1 MHKFVLAVAL
11 FATALSLTAQSKD
24 PLIGT
29 WTLDGTKSTFD
40 PGPPP
45 PGTRTMI
52 FAAADNGIKHT
63 TKDVGGFLDVSIEYT
78 AKYDG
83 KDYKMDPES
92 PLDTVSL
99 KRIDANTIERSGK
112 IRGKVVETCTMKV
125 SPDGKTLTVSTMGSI
140 QGNDYS
146 SVQVYF
152 RQ

>member
-52 FAAADNGIKHT
+52 FAAADNGIKH
-63 TKDVGGFLDVSIEYT
+63 
-78 AKYDG
+78 
-83 KDYKMDPES
+83 KMDPES

-125 SPDGKTLTVSTMGSI
+125 SPDGKTLTVTTMGSI